1 MKLAN
6 RIASDLQNVSSI
18 PEQNTLSRFIIMKR
32 LVRLMDDKELD
43 EVTEK
48 LYVPEPS
55 SRNKQSTSANIR
67 LATW

>member
-6 RIASDLQNVSSI
+6 RIASDLQNASSI
-18 PEQNTLSRFIIMKR
+18 PEQNSLSRFIIMTR
-32 LVRLMDDKELD
+32 LIRIMNDKELD

-48 LYVPEPS
+48 LYVPQQPS
-55 SRNKQSTSANIR
+55 KNMQSTSANIR